1 MNKNHDNNQDQV
13 AEMLGQVLQQVEKN
27 ANRIVRLF
35 ADEDKALA
43 KLTSDEARELATETK
58 ARMID
63 AVQKGEYDAFAFCLA
78 ILAHAGVVKGGRDKW
93 KQLPMIT
100 DLVWRGMRDA
110 LKHEI
115 GEAVEEFLKEFG
127 N

>member
-1 MNKNHDNNQDQV
+1 MNENQENNQDPV
-13 AEMLGQVLQQVEKN
+13 AEMLGHVLHEVEKN

-43 KLTSDEARELATETK
+43 KLTSDDARELATETK
-58 ARMID
+58 KRMIE
-63 AVQKGEYDAFAFCLA
+63 AVQKGDYDTFAFCLA
-78 ILAHAGVVKGGRDKW
+78 ILAHAGVIKGGRDKW

-110 LKHEI
+110 LKSEI
-115 GEAVEEFLKEFG
+115 AESVAEFLKEFE
-127 N
+127 

>member
-110 LKHEI
+110 LKSEI
-115 GEAVEEFLKEFG
+115 AESVEEFLKEFG

>member
-1 MNKNHDNNQDQV
+1 MKENHDNQHEQV
-13 AEMLGQVLQQVEKN
+13 EAMLGQVLHEVEKN

-43 KLTSDEARELATETK
+43 KLTSDDARELATETK
-58 ARMID
+58 KRMID
-63 AVQKGEYDAFAFCLA
+63 AVQKGEYDTFAFCLA
-78 ILAHAGVVKGGRDKW
+78 ILAHAGVIKGGRDKW

-115 GEAVEEFLKEFG
+115 AESVAEFLKEFE
-127 N
+127 